1 MTAVT
6 RPWSLR
12 PPWSQSWPPSSR
24 CLLQA
29 QLPLWTWHIIV
40 LITIAFAIFIDIALI
55 ILIIQIHASF
65 LLILLQTSN
74 INRWSREPGIAC
86 TRVVD
91 KCKSWKDGSTG
102 YTCWQ
107 KITYGFPASMPE
119 ALKQICNWERPKS
132 GHQVVWSK
140 YYSKIDFLRDTQ
152 IVREPFKNVLADFA
166 RQGGGGTPPVR

>member
-152 IVREPFKNVLADFA
+152 NFMCPQIRSEDIFFEI
-166 RQGGGGTPPVR
+166 